1 MHVHKNKKIYI
12 KTEGKPANKSVQK
25 AYQQKVYSESK
36 QFWSWNPIETQF
48 YGINSLHLNEMQFS
62 NQRKIFDLDIWF
74 EGWSGFSSV
83 KSSTNQHIHDTEE
96 NNNIYM
102 MKIFTIKSRSFK
114 IVVHKEERLTQ
125 LENLKNLYS
134 RLYSV
139 QWTARLRLFWFA

>member
-102 MKIFTIKSRSFK
+102 MNISIIKSWSFK
-114 IVVHKEERLTQ
+114 LLYI
-125 LENLKNLYS
+125 KN
-134 RLYSV
+134 
-139 QWTARLRLFWFA
+139 